1 MSNIPIA
8 IDRARWWALS
18 NKHVVFYGS
27 LASQL
32 TDVMDESIPTAATD
46 GKTIRWNP
54 KFVGKLSDEEIRFI
68 LLHEALHCA
77 HGHFWRLPINA
88 KGNKA
93 GDYAI
98 NATLCKIEGIRMPEC
113 GLYDPQYEG
122 LAEEE
127 ILSRLTEDDDGDGK
141 GDDPGGPGDDPG
153 GCGKFTDPAPD
164 APPTPDGPGPTL
176 QEKWERAVIQA
187 DQVARSTGAG
197 TAPDDMQRIL
207 DRVRATDVDWRQE
220 IADFARTIVSARSD
234 WSRSSRRHATAPVI
248 YPRRKRDELDTL
260 VVVRDT
266 SGSINKSLCDEFT
279 AQVTALCGEL
289 NCSAIVLDCDTKI
302 HAEHR
307 ITPGGDCPLEVKGG
321 GGTSFG
327 PAFDHVRRMIE
338 NGDSVAG
345 LIYLTD
351 LDGAFSSEPADYPVL
366 WAAYGTKSI
375 APFGRTIHIK

>member
-1 MSNIPIA
+1 
-8 IDRARWWALS
+8 
-18 NKHVVFYGS
+18 
-27 LASQL
+27 
-32 TDVMDESIPTAATD
+32 
-46 GKTIRWNP
+46 
-54 KFVGKLSDEEIRFI
+54 
-68 LLHEALHCA
+68 
-77 HGHFWRLPINA
+77 
-88 KGNKA
+88 
-93 GDYAI
+93 
-98 NATLCKIEGIRMPEC
+98 
-113 GLYDPQYEG
+113 
-122 LAEEE
+122 
-127 ILSRLTEDDDGDGK
+127 
-141 GDDPGGPGDDPG
+141 
-153 GCGKFTDPAPD
+153 
-164 APPTPDGPGPTL
+164 
-176 QEKWERAVIQA
+176 
-187 DQVARSTGAG
+187 
-197 TAPDDMQRIL
+197 MQRIL

-351 LDGAFSSEPADYPVL
+351 LDGAFPAEPADYPVL

-375 APFGRTIHIK
+375 APFGRTIRIK